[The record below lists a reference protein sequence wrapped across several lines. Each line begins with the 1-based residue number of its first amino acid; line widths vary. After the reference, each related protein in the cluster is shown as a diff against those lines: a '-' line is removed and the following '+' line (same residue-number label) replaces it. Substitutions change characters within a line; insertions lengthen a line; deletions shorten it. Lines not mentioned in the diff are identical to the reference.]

1 MRKKRRDSKCCSKIC
16 SNKNN
21 YLNNRDYYNQKR
33 KENRQK
39 HRDERSESYIKNEK
53 RKKEYYEE
61 NKKSVREYH
70 KSYYEENKEKI
81 LIQSKRYYRNHHP
94 KKSKDCFMK
103 DIEKK
108 IHSNV
113 SRNIR
118 HSLKLDGLSKKRR
131 RWENLVGYSR
141 KELMDHLEKQ
151 FVNGMSWDNYGKYGW
166 HIDHIIPK
174 CNFKFNSFDDEEF
187 KE

>member
-53 RKKEYYEE
+53 RKKE
-61 NKKSVREYH
+61 
-70 KSYYEENKEKI
+70 YYEENKEKI